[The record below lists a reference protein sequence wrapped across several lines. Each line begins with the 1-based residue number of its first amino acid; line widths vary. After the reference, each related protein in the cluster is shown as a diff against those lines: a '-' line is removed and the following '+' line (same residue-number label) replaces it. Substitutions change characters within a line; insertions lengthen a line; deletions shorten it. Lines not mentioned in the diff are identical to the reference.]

1 MVGPSIEINHNRDKD
16 VSLNDIIK
24 VARGAPVH
32 VPKQT
37 LMLLEDRRT
46 HIEEYIRDT
55 KQPAY
60 GFNRGF
66 GSNVRIDVDP
76 KYLTDLQEN
85 LIRSHACCLGEWAH
99 YEVIRAT
106 MFLRARS
113 LSLGHSAVRPDIVR
127 RLVDALNAGVI
138 PVVPSFGSVSASGD
152 LAPLSHIALGLFL
165 GEGEAFVIK
174 PGSKP
179 SLSELKP
186 MPALQALSEAGL
198 KPLALEMK
206 EGLALNN
213 GVQYST
219 ALCALSAEKLL
230 IILKTAVIATALS
243 ALVMLGAD
251 TPFREDLHQLRK
263 HRATQVIAKCVF
275 ELMKGSPLREAHLNY
290 DIDGEIQDPF
300 NLRCAAQILGPCL
313 ELVRRAVHTV
323 TNEANS
329 VTDNPI
335 ILRAWRHSGIDHLDQ
350 YHGKYDGKYVE
361 VVSGGHFHGM
371 PIAVDAYGL
380 IQAVSIIARLSNMR
394 CVRFVDADRN
404 KGLGADLKWPGRIP
418 PREHW
423 TTPDQYAPDEIETHQ
438 ATQSAMMIPEYA
450 SASLT
455 NWIWGQA
462 MPNHLFSLSTDAGQ
476 EDHVSMAANVALKAY
491 TILPR
496 LAEVVAIEL
505 AFAYQ
510 AAAIRKYAPVIPSRA
525 PKYNAARAG
534 EIVEW
539 VQIKEP
545 AKRNLNEVG
554 ETVLELIGRYFPT
567 VTKDRS
573 MAAQISKL
581 AELVLD
587 GQIVNTVEDKGDYF
601 TNFAL
606 QLQD

>member
-1 MVGPSIEINHNRDKD
+1 MAGSSVEINHNRNRN
-16 VSLNDIIK
+16 VSLNDIVN
-24 VARGAPVH
+24 VARGTPVH
-32 VPKQT
+32 VPAQT
-37 LMLLEDRRT
+37 YTLLGERRG
-46 HIEEYIRDT
+46 HIEDYIRDT

-66 GSNVRIDVDP
+66 GSNVRIDVDS
-76 KYLTDLQEN
+76 KYLRDLQEN

-127 RLVDALNAGVI
+127 RLVDALNAGII
-138 PVVPSFGSVSASGD
+138 PMVPSFGSVSASGD

-174 PGSKP
+174 PGSQP
-179 SLSELKP
+179 PLSQLKP
-186 MPALQALSEAGL
+186 VPALQALSQAGL
-198 KPLALEMK
+198 KPLPLEMK

-219 ALCALSAEKLL
+219 ALCALSADKLL
-230 IILKTAVIATALS
+230 VILKTAVVATALS

-251 TPFREDLHQLRK
+251 TPFREDLHELRK
-263 HRATQVIAKCVF
+263 HRTTRVIAKCVF

-290 DIDGEIQDPF
+290 DIDGEIQDPY

-313 ELVRRAVHTV
+313 ELLRRAVRTV
-323 TNEANS
+323 TDEANS
-329 VTDNPI
+329 VTDNPV
-335 ILRAWRHSGIDHLDQ
+335 ILQAWRHSGIDHLDR
-350 YHGKYDGKYVE
+350 YGGKYDGKYVE

-371 PIAVDAYGL
+371 PIAVDSYGL
-380 IQAVSIIARLSNMR
+380 IQAASIIARLSNMR

-404 KGLGADLKWPGRIP
+404 KGLGADLKWPGRVP
-418 PREHW
+418 PAEHW
-423 TTPDQYAPDEIETHQ
+423 TTPDQYAPDQIERHQ

-491 TILPR
+491 SILPR

-505 AFAYQ
+505 AFAHQ
-510 AAAIRKYAPVIPSRA
+510 AAAIRKQAPVIPSRA
-525 PKYNAARAG
+525 PKHDATKAG
-534 EIVEW
+534 EVMDW
-539 VQIKEP
+539 VPIKEP
-545 AKRNLNEVG
+545 EKRTLNEVG
-554 ETVLELIGRYFPT
+554 ETVLELISRCFPT
-567 VTKDRS
+567 VTEDRS

-581 AELVLD
+581 AASVLE
-587 GQIVNTVEDKGDYF
+587 GEVVSAVENKGDYF
-601 TNFAL
+601 KDFV
-606 QLQD
+606 